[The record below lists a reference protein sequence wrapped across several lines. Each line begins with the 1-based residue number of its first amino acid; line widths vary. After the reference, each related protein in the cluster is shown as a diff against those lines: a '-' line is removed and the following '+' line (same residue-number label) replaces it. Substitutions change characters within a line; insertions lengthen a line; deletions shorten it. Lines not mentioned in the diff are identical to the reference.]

1 MRPRS
6 HEECTPLLRP
16 HLLLLNSPGNTHPQS
31 FRDLKCQISEEPS
44 LSLPLL
50 QTETQPVPHLNP
62 PHPRVPMPQ
71 RLLVQAIVLEESF
84 QTALGLLE
92 LALLN
97 DSAGE
102 RPQGPLIQGR
112 GASLPSCLISACGRS

>member
-1 MRPRS
+1 MYPFTEAPSSTFELPGKHPSSEFQGPKVSDFRGTKPQPPS
-6 HEECTPLLRP
+6 
-16 HLLLLNSPGNTHPQS
+16 SP
-31 FRDLKCQISEEPS
+31 K
-44 LSLPLL
+44 
-50 QTETQPVPHLNP
+50 TETQPVPHLNP

-102 RPQGPLIQGR
+102 RPQGPLIQGL